1 MSEAFRNMAVID
13 HEGTAIMTCQTAS
26 ILAIITSAWFAS
38 DLAIAAPG
46 NAPKTREQVRA
57 ELAEAHRTGELPAG
71 SYFGGRKLNEVY
83 PNQYPAIAR
92 APTRTRAQVMAEL
105 YEARRTGDLVA
116 SSYTGGKKLNE
127 LYPKQ
132 YPPKAKLR
140 GKTREQVRAELAEAQ
155 RTGDLPAGSFFGG
168 KKLKEVYPDRYK

>member
-1 MSEAFRNMAVID
+1 MAVIYR
-13 HEGTAIMTCQTAS
+13 EGTAIMTCKTAS
-26 ILAIITSAWFAS
+26 LLAIIISGWVAS
-38 DLAIAAPG
+38 VMAIAAPG

-57 ELAEAHRTGELPAG
+57 ELAEARRTGELPAG

-83 PNQYPAIAR
+83 PNQYPASAT

-116 SSYTGGKKLNE
+116 GSFTGDKKLNE
-127 LYPKQ
+127 LYPNQ
-132 YPPKAKLR
+132 YPPKAKLH

-168 KKLKEVYPDRYK
+168 KKLNEVYPERYK